1 MQGNKG
7 VAIESNSKNIMII
20 AGEASGDVHGANLAK
35 ELYRLKPDLK
45 IFGLGSERMRHAGVE
60 TIYDIK
66 DISVVGVTEV
76 IPRLFS
82 IWKVYRGLS
91 SIIRKEPPDLLV
103 LIDFPDFNLM
113 LAKVAKKAG
122 VPIVYYISPQVWAW
136 RSGRINKIARL
147 VKKILVILPF
157 EAKIYKK
164 AGVECEFVGH
174 PLLDEVIPKYS
185 KRDAVKRFGLK
196 ANKPVF
202 GLLPGSR
209 RNEIYFLL
217 EPMLKTAALIKDKI
231 PDAQFILPVA
241 HGLDFVKIRN
251 DAEKSGVHINVID
264 DNAVD
269 AMNISDMIIVA
280 SGTATLQAAIIGVP
294 MVILYK
300 ISLISYFIARLLVDV
315 KDIGLVNIVAGKRI
329 VPELLQKDVNP
340 EMIFRTFWNIY
351 GKSDKYQKT
360 KEELKKVRIKLGK
373 SGASKKAAV
382 SILKIL

>member
-1 MQGNKG
+1 
-7 VAIESNSKNIMII
+7 MIV
-20 AGEASGDVHGANLAK
+20 AGEASGDVHAANLAK

-45 IFGLGSERMRHAGVE
+45 IFGLGSERMRQAGVE
-60 TIYDIK
+60 TIYDIR
-66 DISVVGVTEV
+66 DTSVVGVTEV

-82 IWKVYRGLS
+82 IWKVYKGLS
-91 SIIRKEPPDLLV
+91 SIIKKEPPDLLV

-136 RSGRINKIARL
+136 RSGRVNKIAQL

-157 EAKIYKK
+157 EKEIYKK
-164 AGVECEFVGH
+164 ADVECEFVGH

-196 ANKPVF
+196 ANRPVF

-217 EPMLKTAALIKDKI
+217 EPMLKTAAIIRDKI

-241 HGLDFVKIRN
+241 PSLDFAKIKEMSEKLGIPVKVV
-251 DAEKSGVHINVID
+251 KG
-264 DNAVD
+264 NAVD
-269 AMNISDMIIVA
+269 IMNISDIIIVA

-300 ISLISYFIARLLVDV
+300 VSLISYIIGRLLVNI
-315 KDIGLVNIVAGKRI
+315 KDFGLVNIVAGKRI

-340 EMIFRTFWNIY
+340 EIIFRALWNIY
-351 GKSDKYQKT
+351 NKPDKYQKT

-373 SGASKKAAV
+373 SGASRKAAV
-382 SILKIL
+382 SILKTL

>member
-1 MQGNKG
+1 
-7 VAIESNSKNIMII
+7 MIV
-20 AGEASGDVHGANLAK
+20 AGEASGDVHAANLAK

-45 IFGLGSERMRHAGVE
+45 IFGLGSERMRQAGVE
-60 TIYDIK
+60 TVYDIR
-66 DISVVGVTEV
+66 DTSVVGVTEV

-82 IWKVYRGLS
+82 IWKVYKGLS
-91 SIIRKEPPDLLV
+91 SIIKNEPPDLLV

-136 RSGRINKIARL
+136 RSGRVNKIARL

-157 EAKIYKK
+157 EKEIYKK

-185 KRDAVKRFGLK
+185 KRDAVKIFGLK

-209 RNEIYFLL
+209 KNEIGSLL
-217 EPMLKTAALIKDKI
+217 DPILGSAKLIRNMI

-241 HGLDFVKIRN
+241 PGININEIKDAVDRIGLSVSIIEGD
-251 DAEKSGVHINVID
+251 
-264 DNAVD
+264 AVD
-269 AMNISDMIIVA
+269 AINISDMIIVA
-280 SGTATLQAAIIGVP
+280 SGTTTLQAAILGVP
-294 MVILYK
+294 MVIIYK
-300 ISLISYFIARLLVDV
+300 ISLLSYLMGRLLVKV

-329 VPELLQKDVNP
+329 VPELLQNDVNS
-340 EMIFRTFWNIY
+340 ERIFSAFWKIY
-351 GKSDKYQKT
+351 NNLEDYKRI
-360 KEELKKVRIKLGK
+360 KEALKKVRIKLGK
-373 SGASKKAAV
+373 PGASKKAAI
-382 SILKIL
+382 SILKTL